1 MLFMSQKF
9 SKLIQTRETLTF
21 LLQNF
26 GFVINLI
33 PENEIGFTCSD
44 NQLKVNDFNFAAR
57 SSSGHSEQVW
67 ITIDFPKN
75 ISNGVNEALRKNG
88 FHKTSCSPEKN
99 LKQLS
104 AESSNW
110 GNHKDKLISRK
121 KFFCLQRPEHN

>member
-57 SSSGHSEQVW
+57 SSSGHSEQV
-67 ITIDFPKN
+67 
-75 ISNGVNEALRKNG
+75 
-88 FHKTSCSPEKN
+88 
-99 LKQLS
+99 
-104 AESSNW
+104 
-110 GNHKDKLISRK
+110 
-121 KFFCLQRPEHN
+121 